1 MKTNQKGDKK
11 PDSAMY
17 QMTEPARRE
26 QRPVVK
32 VRNLFSHVSNA
43 CENPSVKKGELHMQE
58 NLWGDE
64 GEILIQRTPQKTN
77 GRTQSAYHPVIANSC
92 EFYGHTWE
100 YFGLIGLKKCTV
112 CNLKGYCPG
121 CTPTAP
127 VQDAQPFFCT
137 KHTPLQQDCEA

>member
-32 VRNLFSHVSNA
+32 VRNLFSYVSNA

-58 NLWGDE
+58 NLWGEYECID
-64 GEILIQRTPQKTN
+64 LQRMPRRTPETMSY
-77 GRTQSAYHPVIANSC
+77 TPVHC
-92 EFYGHTWE
+92 ELYGHTWE
-100 YFGLIGLKKCTV
+100 YFGITGLKRCSV
-112 CNLKGYCPG
+112 CQMKGYCPG
-121 CTPTAP
+121 CTQHPPTK
-127 VQDAQPFFCT
+127 DAKPFYCT
-137 KHTPLQQDCEA
+137 KHTSLQGESEGRA